1 MSQGQPPD
9 PLGALELLLRSV
21 VGGNRELAISLS
33 VLSEWIA
40 QKSKSLSVELESSQA
55 QGGDARSDNAKAP
68 PQVSA
73 PTKIP
78 SPPIEGPVIIVPPQ
92 LPKSAAYVP
101 LKIGDQMLQIKVPG
115 TSPELAAAR
124 RSIDVPAPATE
135 QGVEWHAPD
144 LATIVE
150 RCELK
155 AEACGVAIDRRAAR
169 NTDDEPRQIER
180 IRSLIVRGKALV
192 GCYIWQV
199 NPHKPLPSDDALR
212 SIAENYTNLARAARL
227 IQRVP
232 ATAGERR
239 RSALSLLAEAQSAL
253 RVALEESSWLTSA
266 DQDQSD
272 AYQLLTDFTK
282 YEGVFLP
289 RFMRLD
295 DPGDPAQWA
304 DLRSRLDAAAAH
316 EDAIESRGK
325 RSNTLLSKLAYHIKR
340 IVNEPETD
348 TAGDW
353 LKVDE
358 TLGELGKVGI
368 TTADPR
374 VADRLAVARPRLPAT
389 PDLPRV
395 RAALTE
401 TREPDEPNE
410 PEEEREYSDNVA
422 RVRELLE
429 GSRIVLIG
437 GEPREDAIRRIERA
451 FGLSECEWTTAREHA
466 SSAPL
471 EAPIRRADTRLVL
484 ILIGLASHQHVEDVG
499 AWCVKHGKPL
509 VRLPG
514 KGYNPERIAA
524 EVLDQVSGKLSGG
537 K

>member
-1 MSQGQPPD
+1 MSQPSAEKVVSAMDHLLKAVLRDRPD
-9 PLGALELLLRSV
+9 LAESV
-21 VGGNRELAISLS
+21 AVMADWISMS
-33 VLSEWIA
+33 
-40 QKSKSLSVELESSQA
+40 
-55 QGGDARSDNAKAP
+55 ARGIAP
-68 PQVSA
+68 PAAGPEQRVEPA
-73 PTKIP
+73 IP
-78 SPPIEGPVIIVPPQ
+78 ETAPIETAPAPIVQTVNLPTPVAEPPVIEVPRQ

-101 LKIGDQMLQIKVPG
+101 LKIGDQTLQIKVPG

-135 QGVEWHAPD
+135 QGDEWHAPD

-180 IRSLIVRGKALV
+180 IRLLIARGKALV

-227 IQRVP
+227 VQRVP

-239 RSALSLLAEAQSAL
+239 KSALSLLAEAQSAL

-295 DPGDPAQWA
+295 DPGDPAQWT

-325 RSNTLLSKLAYHIKR
+325 KSNALLNKLAYHIKR
-340 IVNEPETD
+340 IINEPETD

-358 TLGELGKVGI
+358 TLGELGKFGI

-401 TREPDEPNE
+401 THEPDE
-410 PEEEREYSDNVA
+410 PEEEREYSESVA

-437 GEPREDAIRRIERA
+437 GEPREDATRRIERA

-484 ILIGLASHQHVEDVG
+484 ILIGLTSHQHVEDVS

-524 EVLDQVSGKLSGG
+524 EVLDQASGKLMGG